1 MRIPVSASALAI
13 LALLALPA
21 TAAPHGAPGT
31 SISLDQAMAH
41 PDWIG
46 NPVEAAWW
54 SWDGKQVLYKQKRV
68 GSALRDTFQT
78 GAQAGINKGRQVSDT
93 ELARLDSFDV
103 AYNPERSRAIMVR
116 NGDLFERDLKSGELV
131 QISRANGA
139 AISAVQYS
147 GDGGSVQFR
156 AGDDWASWD
165 RATRLISPVA
175 VVRAAKDPGAQD
187 ADALRD
193 LQLRLITTLKRQKDE
208 RDAAR
213 ARAEEERRADP
224 TRAPAPIY
232 LGDKLSIA
240 ASHLSPDGRW
250 LLVVTGP
257 KDGGDK
263 GRVGKMPRYVTE
275 SGYEETS
282 DERTRVGRNNPRP
295 HGLKLVN
302 LLTREVKDLSFD
314 VLPGVKD
321 DPLAAMRAERKLDPL
336 KGNRPVKIGFG
347 GETIVWSPNG
357 ANAAV
362 MLRSIDNKDRWIA
375 TVDLPRAALKPV
387 HRLTDQAWVNF
398 DNSEFGWLPDNATLW
413 YLSEESGYSHLY
425 TLDAGGRTRAL
436 TQGKWEASDVA
447 WSRDGATAWLLCNR
461 KTPGA
466 YEVCAVS
473 AKDGAREGSIR
484 EVSSLDGGVED
495 FRLSPDQ
502 RKLLVH
508 YSGPYL
514 PPQIATLPSS
524 GGEAVKLT
532 DTRSAE
538 FKAHDWIQPQYVAVP
553 STHGAEP
560 VWSKLYRPA
569 QLEPGKQY
577 PVVMFVHGAGYL
589 QNVSRR
595 YTPYFREQMFH
606 NLLVQKGYVVL
617 DMDYR
622 ASKGYGAKWRNAIY
636 RQMGHPELDDYLDG
650 VNWMVANQQ
659 GDAKNV
665 GIYGGS
671 YGGFM
676 TLMGLMRAPEV
687 FKSGAA
693 LRPVTD
699 WTTYNHEYTANILNT
714 PDLDPEA
721 YKASSPIEY
730 APNLKGNLLIAHGM
744 VDDNVFFQDSV
755 RLSQRLIELKKD
767 NWELA
772 PYPLERHS
780 FVQPESWYDEYRRIY
795 QLFERTLKQ
804 PAQR

>member
-1 MRIPVSASALAI
+1 MRIPVSTSI
-13 LALLALPA
+13 LTVVALLALPGAAA
-21 TAAPHGAPGT
+21 TGAIAAAATPSTPVT
-31 SISLDQAMAH
+31 LDQAMAH
-41 PDWIG
+41 PDWVG
-46 NPVEAAWW
+46 NPVETAWW
-54 SWDGKQVLYKQKRV
+54 SWDGKQVLYKQKRT
-68 GSALRDTFQT
+68 GSPLRDIFQT
-78 GAQAGINKGRQVSDT
+78 GAQAGIDKARQVGDA
-93 ELARLDSFDV
+93 ELAKLDSADV
-103 AYNPERSRAIMVR
+103 VYNRERTRAVMLR
-116 NGDLFERDLKSGELV
+116 NGDLFERDLKNGELV

-139 AISAVQYS
+139 DVKTVQYS
-147 GDGGSVQFR
+147 SDGRSVQFR
-156 AGDDWASWD
+156 VGDDWASWD
-165 RATRLISPVA
+165 RASRLVSPVA
-175 VVRAAKDPGAQD
+175 AVRAAKDPAAQD
-187 ADALRD
+187 PDALRD
-193 LQLRLITTLKRQKDE
+193 MQLRLISTLKRQKDE
-208 RDAAR
+208 REAGR
-213 ARAEEERRADP
+213 LRAEEERRADP

-240 ASHLSPDGRW
+240 SSHLSPDGRW

-257 KDGGDK
+257 KDADK

-275 SGYEETS
+275 SGFEETS
-282 DERTRVGRNNPRP
+282 DERTRVGRNGPRP

-314 VLPGVKD
+314 VLPGIAT
-321 DPLAAMRAERKLDPL
+321 DPLAQLRAEHKLDPL

-375 TVDLPRAALKPV
+375 TVDLPHAALKPV
-387 HRLTDQAWVNF
+387 HRLTDHAWVNF
-398 DNSEFGWLPDNATLW
+398 DNTEFGWLPDDRTLW

-425 TLDAGGRTRAL
+425 TMDPAGRTRAL

-447 WSRDGATAWLLCNR
+447 WSLDGRTAWLLCNR
-461 KTPGA
+461 RNPGT
-466 YEVCAVS
+466 YEVCAVN
-473 AKDGAREGSIR
+473 AQDGATREI
-484 EVSSLDGGVED
+484 SSLDGGVED

-514 PPQIATLPSS
+514 PAQIATLPSS

-532 DTRSAE
+532 DTRTAE
-538 FKAHDWIQPQYVAVP
+538 FKAHDWIQPQYVTVP

-560 VWSKLYRPA
+560 VWAKLYRPA
-569 QLEPGKQY
+569 RLEPGKQY

-589 QNVSRR
+589 QNVAHR

-622 ASKGYGAKWRNAIY
+622 GSKGYGVKWRSAIY
-636 RQMGHPELDDYLDG
+636 RQMGHPELEDYLDG

-659 GDAKNV
+659 GDAGNV
-665 GIYGGS
+665 GI

-721 YKASSPIEY
+721 YKVSSPIEY
-730 APNLKGNLLIAHGM
+730 APNLKGHLLIAHGM

-755 RLSQRLIELKKD
+755 RMAQRLIELKKD
-767 NWELA
+767 HWELA

-804 PAQR
+804 PSAAQ

>member
-1 MRIPVSASALAI
+1 MRTLVSASLAV
-13 LALLALPA
+13 LAALLALPV
-21 TAAPHGAPGT
+21 AASTPVT
-31 SISLDQAMAH
+31 LDQAMAH

-46 NPVEAAWW
+46 NPVETAWW
-54 SWDGKQVLYKQKRV
+54 SWDGKQVLYKQKRT
-68 GSALRDTFQT
+68 GSPLRDIYQT
-78 GAQAGINKGRQVSDT
+78 GAQAGLNKARKVEDA
-93 ELARLDSFDV
+93 ELARLDAALV
-103 AYNPERSRAIMVR
+103 VYNRERSRAAFVR
-116 NGDLFERDLKSGELV
+116 NGDLFERDLKNGELV
-131 QISRANGA
+131 QISRASGV
-139 AISAVQYS
+139 AINAVQY
-147 GDGGSVQFR
+147 GADGRSVQFR
-156 AGDDWASWD
+156 IGDDWASWD
-165 RATRLISPVA
+165 RASRLVSPIAVA
-175 VVRAAKDPGAQD
+175 RAAKEPGAQEP
-187 ADALRD
+187 DALRD
-193 LQLRLITTLKRQKDE
+193 MQLRLIATLKRQKDE
-208 RDAAR
+208 RDANR

-240 ASHLSPDGRW
+240 ATHLSPDGRW

-282 DERTRVGRNNPRP
+282 DERTRVGRNSPRP

-314 VLPGVKD
+314 VLPGVNA

-336 KGNRPVKIGFG
+336 KGNRPVKIGFD
-347 GETIVWSPNG
+347 GENVVWSADG

-362 MLRSIDNKDRWIA
+362 MLRAVDNKDRWIA

-387 HRLTDQAWVNF
+387 HRLTDQAWINF
-398 DNSEFGWLPDNATLW
+398 DSSEFGWLPDNSTLW
-413 YLSEESGYSHLY
+413 YLSEETGYAHLY
-425 TLDAGGRTRAL
+425 TLDAAGRTRAL

-447 WSRDGATAWLLCNR
+447 WSQDGATAWLLCNR

-473 AKDGAREGSIR
+473 AKDGATR
-484 EVSSLDGGVED
+484 EVSHLDGGVED

-502 RKLLVH
+502 RKLLVR

-524 GGEAVKLT
+524 GGEAVRLT

-538 FKAHDWIQPQYVAVP
+538 FKAHDWIQPQFVAVP

-560 VWSKLYRPA
+560 IWSKLYRPA
-569 QLEPGKQY
+569 QLEAGKTY

-589 QNVSRR
+589 QNVSHR

-622 ASKGYGAKWRNAIY
+622 ASKGYGAAWRSAIY

-676 TLMGLMRAPEV
+676 TFMALLRAPEV

-721 YKASSPIEY
+721 YKLSSPIEY
-730 APNLKGNLLIAHGM
+730 AQNLQGNLLIAHGM

-755 RLSQRLIELKKD
+755 RMAQRLIELKKD
-767 NWELA
+767 HWELA
-772 PYPLERHS
+772 PYPMERHS

-795 QLFERTLKQ
+795 QLFERTLK
-804 PAQR
+804 PAPAAQ